1 MGTAECVTYGEHII
15 SSSVCSYLDQLTAD
29 QSDTH
34 GWLSGHIKERNYGA
48 DWGDY
53 VSFIAGMKKKAKEMR
68 VDLLVVD
75 SGAYYRDRREQSNHT
90 KITSG
95 DLHDGTGLSDSTK
108 PNGEVSNE
116 IFVRQTQYDLLT
128 IGMSLFIPLPMRG

>member
-1 MGTAECVTYGEHII
+1 
-15 SSSVCSYLDQLTAD
+15 
-29 QSDTH
+29 
-34 GWLSGHIKERNYGA
+34 
-48 DWGDY
+48 
-53 VSFIAGMKKKAKEMR
+53 MKKKAEDIG

-75 SGAYYRDRREQSNHT
+75 SGAYYRHPGERSSNT
-90 KITSG
+90 EIMSG

-128 IGMSLFIPLPMRG
+128 IGTSPFMPFPMCG